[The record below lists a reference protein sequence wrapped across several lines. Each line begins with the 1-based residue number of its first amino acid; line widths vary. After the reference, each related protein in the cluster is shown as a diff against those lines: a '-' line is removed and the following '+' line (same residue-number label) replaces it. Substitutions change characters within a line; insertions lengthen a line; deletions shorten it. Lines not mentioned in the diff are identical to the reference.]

1 MKENKDLVE
10 SMCKGCSMSVEVLN
24 DILKKIDSNINSDI
38 KIIKDDY
45 NNFLLEAEDILK
57 NKDSEIKGLNLFEK
71 ISTGIMMDLK
81 LIEYSEKKIA
91 ELVIKGINMG
101 LKETEKILSLNDISA
116 EYSELANKYIN
127 MQNKSKDRLIKY
139 IK

>member
-81 LIEYSEKKIA
+81 LIEYSEKK
-91 ELVIKGINMG
+91 
-101 LKETEKILSLNDISA
+101 
-116 EYSELANKYIN
+116 
-127 MQNKSKDRLIKY
+127 
-139 IK
+139 

>member
-1 MKENKDLVE
+1 
-10 SMCKGCSMSVEVLN
+10 
-24 DILKKIDSNINSDI
+24 
-38 KIIKDDY
+38 
-45 NNFLLEAEDILK
+45 
-57 NKDSEIKGLNLFEK
+57 
-71 ISTGIMMDLK
+71 
-81 LIEYSEKKIA
+81 
-91 ELVIKGINMG
+91 MG